1 MRGAFRYPRAVH
13 RMQISQTTIDMLT
26 ALVIYGAGST
36 MLRLALIA
44 LRDRL
49 RDGD

>member
-1 MRGAFRYPRAVH
+1 MEL
-13 RMQISQTTIDMLT
+13 SQTTLDMLA

-36 MLRLALIA
+36 VLRLALVA

-49 RDGD
+49 RDG